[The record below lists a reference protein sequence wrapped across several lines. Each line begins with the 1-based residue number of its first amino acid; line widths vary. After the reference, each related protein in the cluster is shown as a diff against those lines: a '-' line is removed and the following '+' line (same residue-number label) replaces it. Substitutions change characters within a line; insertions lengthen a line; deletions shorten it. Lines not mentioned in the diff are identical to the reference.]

1 VDNYE
6 AEDLRDIFVKKAR
19 DFGWSVQEELKV
31 EWFEKHM
38 KYFKYY
44 GRDMETLFSKTK
56 IAHSRRVFCKP
67 ENVKTKI
74 TMKDLENGFE
84 MYTNNDEVKKRA
96 DKDDIKVIQ
105 NMYL

>member
-1 VDNYE
+1 MNDY
-6 AEDLRDIFVKKAR
+6 
-19 DFGWSVQEELKV
+19 GWSVSEEIKAS
-31 EWFEKHM
+31 WFEKNI
-38 KYFKYY
+38 KYFKFY

-67 ENVKTKI
+67 ESEKTKI

-84 MYTNNDEVKKRA
+84 LFIRNEEVKNRVNE
-96 DKDDIKVIQ
+96 DGIKVIQ